1 MTNIQKEMNDNERKE
16 FVKTFCYILKKT
28 NERLNKEEK
37 IECECGCFITKS
49 NLTRHRKTYK
59 HLYKMDNR
67 PYIEDSVAIDTPCQS
82 EIIRQRRASL
92 LLWHK
97 RFVLPIKI

>member
-37 IECECGCFITKS
+37 IECECGFICTKG
-49 NLTRHRKTYK
+49 NLKRHKINK
-59 HLYKMDNR
+59 IHVKLMNVK
-67 PYIEDSVAIDTPCQS
+67 SS
-82 EIIRQRRASL
+82 ETTN
-92 LLWHK
+92 
-97 RFVLPIKI
+97 